1 MFFERPEAGTQTLL
15 VHIEND
21 DSTAE
26 ELRELALSAG
36 LEPVAELTAK
46 RRHPDPKTF
55 VGSGK
60 LDEIRQMA
68 DEAGVYL
75 ILFDEELTP
84 TQERNIEQSLER
96 RVLGR
101 TGLILNIFAQRART
115 HEGKL
120 QVELAQLQHSATRL
134 VRGWTHLDRQRGGSG
149 RGQGSGLGVT
159 GAGETQL
166 EADQRMLGARVKNL
180 NQRLQK
186 VRKQRDQSR
195 RARKKA
201 DVRTVSLV
209 GYTNAGKSTL
219 FNTLCEANVHAADQ
233 LFATLDPTL
242 RQLDLPVVGKSILTD
257 TVGFIRK
264 LPHGLVDAFRATL
277 EEVKQ
282 AELLLHVVDA
292 SAPDRDIHMF
302 EVDSVLEEIGAGDV
316 PQLIVYNK
324 VDLTGEEPRIDFD
337 EDGLVARVWVSG
349 LKGAG
354 MDLLLSAITSLL
366 AKEVI
371 DTTLQLAPNHGQL
384 RALLFDHGAVVS
396 ESVVEDG
403 SMRLHVRIEPN
414 SLKRLA
420 QRSGLTVQQ
429 LGVSEYFHESDRGK
443 LRMSGSYDS
452 LNR

>member
-1 MFFERPEAGTQTLL
+1 MFFERPEAGTQALL
-15 VHIEND
+15 VHIESD

-36 LEPVAELTAK
+36 LEPVAEITAK
-46 RRHPDPKTF
+46 RRYPDPKTY

-60 LDEIRQMA
+60 LDEIRVLA
-68 DEAGVYL
+68 DEVQAQL

-84 TQERNIEQSLER
+84 TQERNLEASLER

-149 RGQGSGLGVT
+149 RGQGSAMGVT

-166 EADQRMLGARVKNL
+166 EADQRMLGARIKNI
-180 NQRLQK
+180 NGRLQK
-186 VRKQRDQSR
+186 VVKQRDQNR

-219 FNTLCEANVHAADQ
+219 FNTLCEADVHAADQ

-242 RQLDLPVVGKSILTD
+242 RQLDLPVIGKSILTD

-282 AELLLHVVDA
+282 ADLLLHVVDA
-292 SAPDRDIHMF
+292 SAPDRDVHMM
-302 EVDSVLEEIGAGDV
+302 EVDSVLTEIDASEV

-324 VDLTGEEPRIDFD
+324 VDLTLEAPRIDYD
-337 EDGLVARVWVSG
+337 ENGRPSRVWVSG
-349 LKGAG
+349 LQNLGL
-354 MDLLLSAITSLL
+354 DLLLEAITAHL
-366 AKEVI
+366 AHRVI
-371 DTTLQLAPNHGQL
+371 DTTLHLSPAQGQL
-384 RALLFDHGAVVS
+384 RALLFEHGAVIE

-403 SMRLHVRIEPN
+403 SMNVHVRIEPN

-420 QRSGLTVQQ
+420 QRSGLTVTE
-429 LGVSEYFHESDRGK
+429 LGVSEYFDAQERGK
-443 LRMSGSYDS
+443 VRMNIGAG
-452 LNR
+452 

>member
-21 DSTAE
+21 DSTAG
-26 ELRELALSAG
+26 ELRELAVSAG
-36 LEPVAELTAK
+36 LDPVVEVSARK
-46 RRHPDPKTF
+46 RAPDPRTYI
-55 VGSGK
+55 GSGK
-60 LDEIRQMA
+60 LDEVRKLA
-68 DEAGVYL
+68 DEAEIYL
-75 ILFDEELTP
+75 VLFDEELTP
-84 TQERNIEQSLER
+84 TQERNLEASLER

-149 RGQGSGLGVT
+149 RGQGSAMGVT

-166 EADQRMLGARVKNL
+166 EADQRMLGARIKNI
-180 NQRLQK
+180 NQRLDK
-186 VRKQRDQSR
+186 VQKQRSQNR

-292 SAPDRDIHMF
+292 SAADRDIHMM
-302 EVDSVLEEIGAGDV
+302 EVDSVLEEIDASDV

-324 VDLTGEEPRIDFD
+324 VDLTGEEPRIDYG
-337 EDGLVARVWVSG
+337 EDGLARRVWVSG
-349 LKGAG
+349 LHGKG
-354 MDLLLSAITSLL
+354 MDLLLTAMTSHL
-366 AKEVI
+366 AKDII
-371 DTTLQLAPNHGQL
+371 DTTLHLQPNQGQL
-384 RALLFDHGAVVS
+384 RALLFNHGAVVD
-396 ESVVEDG
+396 EEVLEDG
-403 SMRLHVRIEPN
+403 GLSLHIQIEPN

-420 QRSGLTVQQ
+420 QKSGITVQQ
-429 LGVSEYFHESDRGK
+429 LGVSDYFSESQHGK
-443 LRMSGSYDS
+443 FRMSGSYDS
-452 LNR
+452 Q

>member
-15 VHIEND
+15 VHIEKD

-26 ELRELALSAG
+26 ELRELAVSAG
-36 LEPVAELTAK
+36 LNPVVEITAK
-46 RRHPDPKTF
+46 KRKPDPRTYI
-55 VGSGK
+55 GSGK
-60 LDEIRQMA
+60 LDEIRQLA
-68 DEAGVYL
+68 DEAEIFL

-84 TQERNIEQSLER
+84 TQERNLEESLER

-149 RGQGSGLGVT
+149 RGGGSAMGVT

-166 EADQRMLGARVKNL
+166 EADQRMLGARIKNI
-180 NQRLQK
+180 NQRLAK
-186 VRKQRDQSR
+186 VQKQRSQNR

-201 DVRTVSLV
+201 DVPTVSLV

-242 RQLDLPVVGKSILTD
+242 RQLNLPVIGQSILTD

-302 EVDSVLEEIGAGDV
+302 EVDSVLEEIEASSV

-324 VDLTGEEPRIDFD
+324 VDLTGEEPRIDFG
-337 EDGLVARVWVSG
+337 EDGLPIRVWVSG
-349 LKGAG
+349 LKDQG
-354 MDLLLSAITSLL
+354 MELLLSAMTSLL
-366 AKEVI
+366 AKQVI
-371 DTTLQLAPNHGQL
+371 DTTLHLKPDQGQL
-384 RALLFDHGAVVS
+384 RALLFNHGAVLD
-396 ESVVEDG
+396 ETVVEDG
-403 SMRLHVRIEPN
+403 SLHLHIQIEAS
-414 SLKRLA
+414 SLKRFA
-420 QRSGLTVQQ
+420 QKSGVTVQQ
-429 LGVSEYFHESDRGK
+429 LGVSDYFSEAQRGK
-443 LRMSGSYDS
+443 VRMSANYD
-452 LNR
+452 